1 MGRWWLL
8 HGMDKHLELRTTQL
22 APKNCLVLIGKSGI
36 QLKFQAR
43 ERQGDFS
50 VAPSMRDFPK
60 PMDVPLSWNCPSAG
74 KGSST
79 GHHVST
85 TGRSPSHKRSLRNA
99 QEHSGT
105 PRNTQKCPWEHVPW
119 VHLDGWTKKSGFWF
133 PCPSSS
139 WTLPSFSGSLNLF
152 CSAHLCFDFS
162 RSILDIS
169 KAGVIP
175 RPAGTAWNQPR
186 FCGNVT
192 IPTFPLLP
200 SPSPSVATGKGASGE
215 ELPDRRVQPEG
226 RALLPD
232 KKGQGERASRCSQGS
247 SGWISGKIIWGKI
260 QREWR
265 EQRGNSSG
273 YFGVRIIFVFGADQ
287 ALN

>member
-1 MGRWWLL
+1 MS
-8 HGMDKHLELRTTQL
+8 Q
-22 APKNCLVLIGKSGI
+22 CLGI
-36 QLKFQAR
+36 
-43 ERQGDFS
+43 
-50 VAPSMRDFPK
+50 
-60 PMDVPLSWNCPSAG
+60 VPLQ
-74 KGSST
+74 
-79 GHHVST
+79 
-85 TGRSPSHKRSLRNA
+85 GRDHPLGTASPPPAEVPATNARS
-99 QEHSGT
+99 GM

-119 VHLDGWTKKSGFWF
+119 VHQDGWTKKSGFWF

-152 CSAHLCFDFS
+152 CSAHLCFNFS

-175 RPAGTAWNQPR
+175 RPAGRAWNQPR

-192 IPTFPLLP
+192 IPSFLLLP
-200 SPSPSVATGKGASGE
+200 SPPSVATGKGALGE
-215 ELPDRRVQPEG
+215 EFPDRRVQPEG
-226 RALLPD
+226 QALLPD

-260 QREWR
+260 QPEWR
-265 EQRGNSSG
+265 EQRGNSSD